1 MPGKINKISKTV
13 FMVLLLMMFWIPG
26 QAQAQSNIPTISCG
40 IVVVMPYHYSID
52 CSSIKRSDKAEVKTS
67 QTSLSEQ
74 KTLPRSVSASGP
86 NFRLGRLGRGRLLEG
101 LRELIQKIARAFE
114 MSPRIIEAVALVE
127 SGGSQAARSPKGAIG
142 VMQLMPGTAQGLGV
156 NPYNLEENIRGG
168 AMYLKTQIDRFGSL
182 PLALAA
188 YNAGPGAVEKYGG
201 IPPYK
206 ETQNYVARVMS
217 MLEGEA

>member
-1 MPGKINKISKTV
+1 MPGKINKIFKTV
-13 FMVLLLMMFWIPG
+13 FMVLLLIILWIPG
-26 QAQAQSNIPTISCG
+26 QAQAQSNIPIISCG
-40 IVVVMPYHYSID
+40 IVVIMPYHYSID
-52 CSSIKRSDKAEVKTS
+52 CSSIKQNSKAEIKTS
-67 QTSLSEQ
+67 QVSLSEQ
-74 KTLPRSVSASGP
+74 KTLPRFVSARP
-86 NFRLGRLGRGRLLEG
+86 YFRLGRLGRGRLLEG
-101 LRELIQKIARAFE
+101 LRELIQKIARALE
-114 MSPRIIEAVALVE
+114 ISPRIIEAVALVE
-127 SGGSQAARSPKGAIG
+127 SGGSQAARSPAGAIG

-168 AMYLKTQIDRFGSL
+168 AMYLKTQIDRFGGL